1 MQIIPS
7 EVVRRYDG
15 KIINIH
21 HGFLPAFKGDRPY
34 HKAWDKGVKII
45 GATSHYI
52 TEELDEGPIISQQTI
67 SVSHHH
73 SVKQMIDEGRNLE
86 RNVLIDAIKAHL
98 EHRIII
104 HGKRT
109 IVFNR

>member
-1 MQIIPS
+1 MILWRVEANLNRNVRICFEKDDATTQI
-7 EVVRRYDG
+7 
-15 KIINIH
+15 
-21 HGFLPAFKGDRPY
+21 
-34 HKAWDKGVKII
+34 
-45 GATSHYI
+45 
-52 TEELDEGPIISQQTI
+52 
-67 SVSHHH
+67 
-73 SVKQMIDEGRNLE
+73 KQMIDEGRNLE